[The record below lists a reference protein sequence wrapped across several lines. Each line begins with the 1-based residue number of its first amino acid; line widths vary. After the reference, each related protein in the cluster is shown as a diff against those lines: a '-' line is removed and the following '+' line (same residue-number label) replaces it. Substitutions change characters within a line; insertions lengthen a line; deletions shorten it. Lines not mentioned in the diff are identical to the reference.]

1 GIRDFHVTGVQTC
14 ALPISLHGE
23 DAALESDLATPAAG
37 AAGLQP
43 AVRGA
48 AAVAGVALLQGR
60 DLDLAGDAAD
70 RLLEVELQHVADVGT
85 APGAAR
91 PGAAAEDVPED
102 VAEDVVHVGE
112 AG

>member
-85 APGAAR
+85 DRKSVAHGKRAAR
-91 PGAAAEDVPED
+91 VQLS
-102 VAEDVVHVGE
+102 
-112 AG
+112 